1 MGQIRRRVGGGGG
14 GVGGGGRE
22 GGGAG
27 GGGQKLFHP
36 GTEAKSPVRGISQN
50 NSAGARRAAR
60 EMDGEGSR
68 GRATAVPKK
77 GHQAGRDGVKVM
89 NTT

>member
-1 MGQIRRRVGGGGG
+1 MGQIRRKVGGGGG
-14 GVGGGGRE
+14 GVGGGG
-22 GGGAG
+22 GGV
-27 GGGQKLFHP
+27 GQKLFHP
-36 GTEAKSPVRGISQN
+36 GTVAKSPVRGISQN

-68 GRATAVPKK
+68 GPATAAPKK
-77 GHQAGRDGVKVM
+77 GHRAGRDGVKVM